1 MHGLHALCK
10 SLQASLLCNKAD
22 IRAKWDKMQGQ
33 DTVRKSMFLH
43 YGKAGQGRA
52 GQGRAGQG
60 LTVKNQG

>member
-1 MHGLHALCK
+1 MLCK
-10 SLQASLLCNKAD
+10 KAD

-52 GQGRAGQG
+52 GQG